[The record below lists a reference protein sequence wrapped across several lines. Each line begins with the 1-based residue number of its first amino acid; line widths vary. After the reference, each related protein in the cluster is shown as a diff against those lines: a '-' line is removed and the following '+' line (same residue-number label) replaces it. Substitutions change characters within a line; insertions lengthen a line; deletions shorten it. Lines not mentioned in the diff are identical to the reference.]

1 MADRMQGKTAIVTG
15 GASGLG
21 LATAV
26 RLGQEGASVVCVDLD
41 GEACERAAAEVLAA
55 GAAFAAGFAAD
66 VTDERSMAAMAA
78 FALERR
84 GRIDVLFA
92 NAGINTGE
100 ARAHEMPL
108 ADWTRVL
115 DVNLTGVF
123 LSAKHVLPAMVAQQ
137 SGAIVLTASVAGL
150 AGVPSLPAY
159 AATKGGV
166 IALGRQ
172 LATEYAG
179 DRIRVNV
186 IAPGTIKT
194 PLVIETFAL
203 RAKSG
208 TDAPVTLEDRAR
220 DVPMGHLGEVADVA
234 NLVLFL
240 ASDEAGWITGCVHPV
255 DGGLTAA
262 LVPHYHPSRP
272 TAAA

>member
-1 MADRMQGKTAIVTG
+1 MAGRLQGKTAIVTG

-21 LATAV
+21 LATAL

-41 GEACERAAAEVLAA
+41 AQACTRAAAEVAA
-55 GAAFAAGFAAD
+55 GGAQAVGFAGD
-66 VTDERSMAAMAA
+66 VTDETSMAAMAA
-78 FALERR
+78 STLERF
-84 GRIDVLFA
+84 GRIDILFA
-92 NAGINTGE
+92 NAGINAGE

-108 ADWTRVL
+108 ADWLRVL

-123 LSAKHVLPAMVAQQ
+123 LSVKHVLPAMIEAQ
-137 SGAIVLTASVAGL
+137 SGAIVLTSSVAGL
-150 AGVPSLPAY
+150 EGVPWLPAY

-166 IALGRQ
+166 VALGRQ

-179 DRIRVNV
+179 DQIRVNV

-194 PLVIETFAL
+194 PLVIETFAR

-208 TDAPVTLEDRAR
+208 TDAPATLEDRAR
-220 DVPMGHLGEVADVA
+220 DVPMGHLGEVSDVA

-240 ASDEAGWITGCVHPV
+240 VSDEAGWITGCVHPV

-262 LVPHYHPSRP
+262 LAPRHRP
-272 TAAA
+272 PQAAKLA